1 MSNICRLFIG
11 KGSTWAYAI
20 MSGVLAFVPEEVF
33 KYGFVPCEWSDTAII
48 IVNRVLLFLLIFAL
62 SNVIYYCCRKN
73 RRSVTLSDR
82 TTTIKVEYGD
92 ICKISKGIKVINFDE
107 CYTTT
112 VGMRPEDIK
121 PDSVCGQYLDNNPI
135 EDIQPILDQ
144 AGIKPKGKS
153 KYNKEKGEDMRVYGV
168 EYVETDEN
176 ELNEDGTPKLDKDGR
191 GFHTYESYLKCLD
204 MLWGQIDLYHGTED
218 VYIPILGS
226 RITRFDK
233 VLTQQEL
240 LDIMIASYRLHP
252 RKLRKPNILHIVCK
266 EREGFSLNDIFGV
279 E

>member
-1 MSNICRLFIG
+1 MGG

-20 MSGVLAFVPEEVF
+20 MSGVLAFIPEEVF
-33 KYGFVPCEWSDTAII
+33 KYGFIPCEWSDKTI
-48 IVNRVLLFLLIFAL
+48 IVANRVLLFILIFLL
-62 SNVIYYCCRKN
+62 SNFLYYCFRIS
-73 RRSVTLSDR
+73 RRSVKLSDR
-82 TTTIKVEYGD
+82 TTIIKIEYGD

-112 VGMRPEDIK
+112 VGMRPEEIK
-121 PDSVCGQYLDNNPI
+121 PDSVCGQYLDKNPI
-135 EDIQPILDQ
+135 ENIQPLLNQ
-144 AGIKPKGKS
+144 AGIKPIGKS
-153 KYNKEKGEDMRVYGV
+153 KYNDIDSYEPGILLPRGNFYLMAFA
-168 EYVETDEN
+168 
-176 ELNEDGTPKLDKDGR
+176 KLDKDGR

-204 MLWGQIDLYHGTED
+204 VLWEQIDLYHGTED

-233 VLTQQEL
+233 DLTQQEL

-252 RKLRKPNILHIVCK
+252 RKLRKPYTLHIVCL

>member
-153 KYNKEKGEDMRVYGV
+153 KYNNKDSYEPGILLPRGEFYLMAFA
-168 EYVETDEN
+168 
-176 ELNEDGTPKLDKDGR
+176 KLDKDGR